1 MLIAMSEQPAQ
12 HPEAPP
18 LPPSL
23 LKVWPVVVVGF
34 CGWLIAAALAFAL
47 PALHSWRPI
56 ALGGLGV
63 GLVGTTIF
71 VSQLAAA
78 RRGARGAQSGLETY
92 LNR

>member
-1 MLIAMSEQPAQ
+1 M
-12 HPEAPP
+12 
-18 LPPSL
+18 PPSL

-34 CGWLIAAALAFAL
+34 GGWLLAAALAFAL

-56 ALGGLGV
+56 TIGGMGV
-63 GLVGTTIF
+63 GVVGTAIF

-92 LNR
+92 LDH